1 MGVNQGDMK
10 ELLEQYKS
18 DFPVDYRERLMQ
30 QLEIAIA
37 RVELFQGALMMDGE
51 DDIGGNDA
59 A

>member
-1 MGVNQGDMK
+1 MTISDGDMK

-18 DFPVDYRERLMQ
+18 DFPEDYRERLMQ
-30 QLEIAIA
+30 QLEIALA